1 MAAPNRRPNYGTWS
15 SEELRRAESTA
26 SKFLQDHAPQIS
38 ETFRVKMRCLE
49 TLLKRLNSKGVTL
62 DQRLDCFARIAEI
75 SQMLK
80 DEAEGFF
87 ELGSQPVV
95 ARVLA
100 HMRRIK

>member
-1 MAAPNRRPNYGTWS
+1 MAQPNRKLNYGNWS

-26 SKFLQDHAPQIS
+26 GKFLQDHGSQIS
-38 ETFRVKMRCLE
+38 ETFRAKMKCLE
-49 TLLKRLNSKGVTL
+49 ILVDRLNVQKTTL
-62 DQRLDCFARIAEI
+62 DERLDCFAQIAEI

-80 DEAEGFF
+80 DQAEGFF

-100 HMRRIK
+100 NVRRKK